1 MFFFSIS
8 VVPFP
13 CGRVSVSY
21 GSKLTRVE
29 TSFSDMGYE
38 NSTEA
43 DFILDD
49 FTNSTI
55 LDNITENSEPLD
67 DFRRVVG
74 GENAKPGQIPW
85 QVLSID
91 SVFKSSS
98 SDGKR
103 EAR

>member
-1 MFFFSIS
+1 
-8 VVPFP
+8 
-13 CGRVSVSY
+13 
-21 GSKLTRVE
+21 
-29 TSFSDMGYE
+29 MGYE

-103 EAR
+103 EARWGTMLGH